1 MRHRMTYDGRLPTPN
16 GVHYG
21 ERLRVRFA
29 PPPGET
35 TMQVEIRELS
45 PRRAVCMSHQGLY
58 YMIGQTCMKLGEWL
72 KANGVETG
80 PWICL
85 YYDDPKVTPVEELRS
100 EAGAVVPDGFTTD
113 DPGVHVVD
121 IPGGKYA
128 VTKH

>member
-1 MRHRMTYDGRLPTPN
+1 
-16 GVHYG
+16 
-21 ERLRVRFA
+21 
-29 PPPGET
+29 
-35 TMQVEIRELS
+35 
-45 PRRAVCMSHQGLY
+45 SHQGLY

-72 KANGVETG
+72 KANSVETG

-128 VTKH
+128 VTKHVGPYDGLGPAWEKLVGTWMPSS